1 MIQLNDFES
10 VVTDKLRRDISNSNN
25 PEQNKPICASPSE
38 SLFIVAGPGSGKTTV
53 IVLKILKLIFVDDI
67 EPSNILA
74 ITFTKKAASE
84 LRSRILGWGDEIKK
98 SLQDYPSY
106 KSIYSQLEK
115 LDFNS
120 IITGTLDSISE
131 EFLSENRTPGNPSPV
146 VIENFVSKSLMT
158 TVGLFSHGRYRNQ
171 NLKDFIAELMMSN
184 RPPNVSVISDTI
196 KDIKDRLYYDQ
207 ITIDQFRNNHKH
219 LGVPETCDAIDD
231 YMKELDDNFL
241 YDFAKIE
248 HEFLTQLKS
257 NTLTK
262 SLKDIKFVLVDEYQD
277 TNLLQEKI
285 YFELARATIKNKGSI
300 TVVGDD
306 DQSLY
311 RFRGATVNLF
321 QNFEKR
327 ICDELGISPQI
338 IYLSKNYR
346 STPNIVDFCNNF
358 VLLDKEYQD
367 ARVKNKPKII
377 PARPQSFTNY
387 PVLGMFRDNI
397 ETLASDLAEFIHAI
411 VCQNGFELPIH
422 QDDKHTI
429 IIHPDGGSPA
439 DIALLFSSPNELNS
453 GGKDRLPLLL
463 RNELKMLSPP
473 IQTFNPRGQNL
484 ELIPDVQ
491 ILCGLILECIDPNS
505 VIQLTIKTLPRVA
518 TDVFNIWRNKACDY
532 ISSNSNSKISISLEK
547 FVTAWQ
553 NRELLGRKSSEKD
566 IALADLVYKLV
577 TWIPNM
583 QNDIE
588 GLVYLEAITRTVTQ
602 SGLFSKF
609 GSNIIIDKNNPE
621 LEQVSI
627 KHAYRNIFAPLAT
640 GAIEIDEDLLETLPN
655 DRINIMS
662 IHQAKGLEFPLVVVD
677 VSSDFKKKYKSQE
690 FKRFP
695 TDGDKSCNMEDQLRQ
710 YSEMGIPSRLAMD
723 RAFDDLIRKYFVAY
737 SRSKDVLLLVGL
749 NSTKDGYHL
758 KSGQQREIPN
768 IATGWDR
775 SETWHWDKEL
785 KNLIHI

>member
-1 MIQLNDFES
+1 MIQLNDFEKI
-10 VVTDKLRRDISNSNN
+10 VIDKLERDISKLKNL
-25 PEQNKPICASPSE
+25 EQNKPICAPPSE

-67 EPSNILA
+67 EPSSILA

-98 SLQDYPSY
+98 YLQDNPSY
-106 KSIYSQLEK
+106 KSIYNQLER

-120 IITGTLDSISE
+120 IITGTLDSVSE
-131 EFLSENRTPGNPSPV
+131 EFLSANRTPGNPSPV

-158 TVGLFSHGRYRNQ
+158 SVGLFNHQRYKDQ
-171 NLKDFIAELMMSN
+171 NLKDFIADINMDN
-184 RPPNVSVISDTI
+184 RRPNISEISDTI
-196 KDIKDRLYYDQ
+196 QEIKDRLFYDQ
-207 ITIDQFRNNHKH
+207 ITINQFRKKHKH
-219 LGVPETCDAIDD
+219 LGVPVACDAIRD
-231 YMKELDDNFL
+231 YIQELDDNFL

-248 HEFLTQLKS
+248 QEFLKQLES

-262 SLKDIKFVLVDEYQD
+262 SLKDIKLVLVDEYQD

-285 YFELARATIKNKGSI
+285 YFELTRAAIKNTGSI

-311 RFRGATVNLF
+311 RFRGATVDLF
-321 QNFEKR
+321 QDFKNR
-327 ICDELGISPQI
+327 IYKELGISAQI
-338 IYLSKNYR
+338 MYLSKNYR
-346 STPNIVDFCNNF
+346 STPNIVEFCNKF
-358 VLLDKEYQD
+358 IVLDKKYQNT
-367 ARVKNKPKII
+367 RVQSKPKII
-377 PARPQSFTNY
+377 PARTQPYTNY
-387 PVLGMFRDNI
+387 TVLGMFRDNV
-397 ETLASDLAEFIHAI
+397 ETLASDLAQFIHTI
-411 VCQNGFELPIH
+411 IYQNGVEV
-422 QDDKHTI
+422 QDHHGHKHTI
-429 IIHPDGGSPA
+429 VINPDGGSPA

-453 GGKDRLPLLL
+453 GGKPRLPLLL
-463 RNELKMLSPP
+463 RDELKILSPP

-491 ILCGLILECIDPNS
+491 ILCGLILECIDPDS
-505 VIQLTIKTLPRVA
+505 AIQLSIQKLPRDA
-518 TDVFNIWRNKACDY
+518 TDMFNVWRNQACNY
-532 ISSNSNSKISISLEK
+532 IDSNPNAKISVNLK
-547 FVTAWQ
+547 RFVTAWQ
-553 NRELLGRKSSEKD
+553 NRELLGRKSGEKD

-602 SGLFSKF
+602 SRLFSKF
-609 GSNIIIDKNNPE
+609 GSNIIIDKNNPD
-621 LEQVSI
+621 LEHASI
-627 KHAYRNIFAPLAT
+627 GHAFWNIFAPLAT

-662 IHQAKGLEFPLVVVD
+662 IHQAKGLEFPLVIVD
-677 VSSDFKKKYKSQE
+677 VGSDFRQKHAKQE

-695 TDGDKSCNMEDQLRQ
+695 TDGGKSCNMEDQLRQ
-710 YSEMGIPSRLAMD
+710 HSEMGKPSRLAIN
-723 RAFDDLIRKYFVAY
+723 RAFDDLIRQYFVAY

-775 SETWHWDKEL
+775 SEIWHWGKEL